1 VRHAASQNCT
11 AHATKT
17 STAHTYKACNTI
29 TVPGMPWWEQRVL
42 LEMGEKK
49 ERAWHLH
56 TLPGVCDVHHPPAVE
71 THYYWHCKAM
81 TVHG

>member
-1 VRHAASQNCT
+1 MRQA
-11 AHATKT
+11 KT
-17 STAHTYKACNTI
+17 VLPMPPRQVLPIPCNTI

-56 TLPGVCDVHHPPAVE
+56 TLPGVCDVQHPPAVE